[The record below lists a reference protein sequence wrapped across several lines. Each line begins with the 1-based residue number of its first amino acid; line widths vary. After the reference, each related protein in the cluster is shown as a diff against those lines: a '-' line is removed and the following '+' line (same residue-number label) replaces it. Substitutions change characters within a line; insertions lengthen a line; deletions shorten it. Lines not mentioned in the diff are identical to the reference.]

1 MTQPQQVTAVHP
13 AVAAIQ
19 HASLTALAFAV
30 VAVALIGTDAAVA
43 VARTARSSSPAAG
56 QVDGSHPGAPVT
68 PGVTAAPTTP
78 ASPATPGTRTRQRA
92 LKALLADTLAK
103 AVAQHTVHSVARN
116 VSKKGVSVFVDD
128 DARNGGIQ
136 RISIYGGHIQIR
148 VVGSTTYFTGD
159 RRGLE
164 KYFSFSAP
172 EVTALGKQWIP
183 LVSGQAG
190 YKAVT
195 EGVTIASTLSEDR
208 IIGHLRR
215 EPDRTLD
222 GQPVFGISGRATGAG
237 APHHADATMWINSST
252 GLPVEFDA
260 ANGDQQLTQS
270 FSAWGRPIHLE
281 SPANVAGQN
290 GLSS

>member
-1 MTQPQQVTAVHP
+1 VTQPQQVTAVHP
-13 AVAAIQ
+13 AVSAIQ
-19 HASLTALAFAV
+19 NASVTALVFAV
-30 VAVALIGTDAAVA
+30 VAVALIGADAAVA
-43 VARTARSSSPAAG
+43 VARTAGSSSPVAAP
-56 QVDGSHPGAPVT
+56 VGAPQPSTPVT
-68 PGVTAAPTTP
+68 PGLTAAPTTP
-78 ASPATPGTRTRQRA
+78 SSPAIPGTKTTQHA
-92 LKALLADTLAK
+92 LRSLLANTLAK

-116 VSKKGVSVFVDD
+116 VSKKGTSVFVDD

-164 KYFSFSAP
+164 KYFSFSAT

-195 EGVTIASTLSEDR
+195 AGVTIASTLSEDR

-215 EPDRTLD
+215 EPDKTLD
-222 GQPVFGISGRATGAG
+222 GQRVLGISGRATGPG
-237 APHHADATMWINSST
+237 APHHADATMWINTTT

-260 ANGDQQLTQS
+260 ANGDQQLTQT
-270 FSAWGRPIHLE
+270 FSAWGRPIRLE